1 MSVDTAG
8 APNGAEGAYC
18 GILKGCR
25 SCCCRCWEALVSILP
40 TPACEVLICCS
51 ILFLFHLL
59 IITTIIIRTV
69 TLPTIMAVLTVTP
82 ATIADVESTEKTIIN
97 NIQLWLK
104 FHLPLSAFTQV
115 VFVVELLGN
124 HSATKEWAVNVNDSK
139 VLTRY

>member
-1 MSVDTAG
+1 M
-8 APNGAEGAYC
+8 P
-18 GILKGCR
+18 
-25 SCCCRCWEALVSILP
+25 ILP
-40 TPACEVLICCS
+40 TPACEVLVLIMLRELCLCCS
-51 ILFLFHLL
+51 MLFLFRLL
-59 IITTIIIRTV
+59 IITTITIRTI